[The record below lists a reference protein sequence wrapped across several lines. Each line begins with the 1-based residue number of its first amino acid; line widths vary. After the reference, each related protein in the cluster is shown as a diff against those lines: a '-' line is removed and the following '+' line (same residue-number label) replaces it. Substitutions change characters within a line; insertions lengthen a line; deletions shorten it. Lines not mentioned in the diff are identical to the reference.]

1 MGIDNRYFSDMI
13 EVIKD
18 HLPSTGKDR
27 KVLCLGY
34 PDLLV
39 DEQHLISIFGQE
51 FVNNILEEPMSDAV
65 KAWHKS
71 TLPKVF
77 DPIWILKYFNFDVV
91 IFDLI
96 SHRGV
101 ETLIDLNEPIS
112 DVHVEQFDLIIDTG
126 TLEHCFNVGQAFK
139 NICSTV
145 KKGGVFMTAAPVSK
159 LNHGY
164 WNFGT
169 IVHKDGFEQNGF
181 EILKTTYTCK
191 SDIVEPERMNWKH
204 MPTRTV
210 VTTIAKRTLVKD
222 WVWPTQGKYL

>member
-18 HLPSTGKDR
+18 HLPSTGENR

-34 PDLLV
+34 PDFLV
-39 DEQHLISIFGQE
+39 DEQHLVSIFGRE
-51 FVNNILEEPMSDAV
+51 FVDNIPEEPMSDAV
-65 KAWHKS
+65 RAWHKS
-71 TLPKVF
+71 YLPKIF
-77 DPIWILKYFNFDVV
+77 DPVWILKYFNFDVV
-91 IFDLI
+91 IFDII
-96 SHRGV
+96 SHRGIEILV
-101 ETLIDLNEPIS
+101 DLNESIS

-139 NICSTV
+139 NICSVV
-145 KKGGVFMTAAPVSK
+145 KKDGIFITSAPVSK

-181 EILKTTYTCK
+181 EIFKNHL
-191 SDIVEPERMNWKH
+191 H
-204 MPTRTV
+204 
-210 VTTIAKRTLVKD
+210 L
-222 WVWPTQGKYL
+222 